1 MEQHHDIVE
10 KVDQSRRGFVR
21 RALAGSFMVPVM
33 ASFGMSA
40 MSISDAA
47 AQGGN
52 QGGGE
57 NGGGENGGGETCEE
71 VKFPDGITRIIC
83 TS

>member
-21 RALAGSFMVPVM
+21 KALAGSFMVPVM

-47 AQGGN
+47 AQAGN
-52 QGGGE
+52 QGE
-57 NGGGENGGGETCEE
+57 DCRFNLNKEL
-71 VKFPDGITRIIC
+71 IC
-83 TS
+83 S